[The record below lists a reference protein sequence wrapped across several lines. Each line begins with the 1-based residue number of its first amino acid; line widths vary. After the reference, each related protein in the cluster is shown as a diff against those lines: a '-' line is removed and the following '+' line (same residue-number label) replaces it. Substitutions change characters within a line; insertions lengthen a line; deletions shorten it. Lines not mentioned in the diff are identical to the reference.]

1 MKEDL
6 RYITEHMSTKRRLVK
21 SKEKKKNLE
30 MQRRLDEMEQQT
42 EALLTEQSAVGN
54 PKEKKLL
61 DLQEVL
67 SQYSE
72 PMKQHI
78 AIKMEQKQ
86 PENKVD
92 AKDLLKAYEEKPQDV
107 NPARFRKLKS
117 KNADEES
124 D

>member
-30 MQRRLDEMEQQT
+30 MQRRLDEMEQT
-42 EALLTEQSAVGN
+42 EALLTEQSVMN
-54 PKEKKLL
+54 HKDKKLL

-86 PENKVD
+86 PETKGD
-92 AKDLLKAYEEKPQDV
+92 AKDLLKAYEEKGQDTQPV
-107 NPARFRKLKS
+107 RLGKQRS
-117 KNADEES
+117 EIADE
-124 D
+124 